1 MNQTPPRIALFIDGA
16 NFYSSVK
23 ALGFD
28 VDFRKL
34 LTEFGSRGSLLR
46 AYYYTAVTDDQ
57 EHSSLRPLIDWLDY
71 NGYAVV
77 TKPLK
82 EYTDCATG
90 RRKLKGRMDV
100 ELTVDALELAGRLD
114 QIFLFSGHGDFQALV
129 AALQRKAVRVTVV
142 STVATQPAM
151 AADCLRRQAD
161 EFIDLSDLMGR
172 IGRPQAER
180 QAPDRLPRFIRGP
193 VVEDDVEA

>member
-1 MNQTPPRIALFIDGA
+1 MNHTPPRIALFIDGA

-23 ALGFD
+23 ALGFE

-34 LTEFGSRGSLLR
+34 LAEFGSRGALLR
-46 AYYYTAVTDDQ
+46 AYYYTAVAEDG

-82 EYTDCATG
+82 DYVDCATG

-100 ELTVDALELAGRLD
+100 ELTVDALEIAGRLD
-114 QIFLFSGHGDFQALV
+114 GAFLFSGHGDFQALV
-129 AALQRKAVRVTVV
+129 TALQRKGVRVTVV

-161 EFIDLSDLMGR
+161 EFIDLSELMGR

-180 QAPDRLPRFIRGP
+180 QAADRLPRFIRGTA
-193 VVEDDVEA
+193 VEDDVEA